1 MSTAVAGCTADAQ
14 RASDSVHPVTP
25 HAPHAPQVR
34 YALLGHPNTG
44 RSTLFNRLCGL
55 RTRTANYPGTTTGIR
70 VGRCKTGGNGVLL
83 ADLPGTYSLDLD
95 LPESRICRTYL
106 EQGKAGRD
114 VPNAVLVVADA
125 TCLARS
131 LVFVREALSRGRPG
145 VVALNKMDLA
155 RRRGLTIDAQRLSR
169 AIGCP
174 VVPVSGRSGE
184 GTDLLVEALAAPA
197 TTDLPAAGRTEM
209 TAWARRTADACV
221 RERSPAAGSR
231 DVLTDRIDAVLTH
244 PVGGVLVFCTV
255 MTGLFM
261 TIFSLA
267 TVPMDLIEL
276 LFGYTGQWVRAV
288 MAPGAVR
295 DLVSDGLIAGVAG
308 TLVFLPQICLLFFLI
323 SLLEDSGYLARAAFL
338 ADRALRPFGLPGH
351 AFVPLLS
358 AHACAIPAMMSARL
372 IPDNRDRLA
381 TILVAPFMS
390 CSARLPVYVLLIGFL
405 FPARPFLAAMAF
417 AGCYA
422 LGAGAAV
429 LTALLVRRTV
439 VRGRPGAMVLELP
452 PFQVPSIR
460 TALMVTADRGLAF
473 VRNAGTVIVAIC
485 VVLWW
490 MSAYP
495 STDPPAQATAWRAEA
510 RAVVDVD
517 PQRAVDLEARAGIAE
532 SRHALAN
539 SFVGRLGHFVQPVF
553 EPLGYDWT
561 LSIGILSSF
570 AAREVFVSTMIVITG
585 ATEDPDNAGLLE
597 RIRTA
602 TRADGTPVFTMS
614 TAAGL
619 LVFYVLAMQCLPT
632 LAVTRRE
639 TGGWRWAALQL
650 VYMTGLAYVA
660 ALGVR
665 VGLQS
670 IGIA

>member
-1 MSTAVAGCTADAQ
+1 MPPENRAIMKWVCMMVFLLMLVAAV
-14 RASDSVHPVTP
+14 PVTP
-25 HAPHAPQVR
+25 A
-34 YALLGHPNTG
+34 
-44 RSTLFNRLCGL
+44 
-55 RTRTANYPGTTTGIR
+55 
-70 VGRCKTGGNGVLL
+70 
-83 ADLPGTYSLDLD
+83 AD
-95 LPESRICRTYL
+95 
-106 EQGKAGRD
+106 D
-114 VPNAVLVVADA
+114 V
-125 TCLARS
+125 S
-131 LVFVREALSRGRPG
+131 YYW
-145 VVALNKMDLA
+145 
-155 RRRGLTIDAQRLSR
+155 QRLDVEVEVEETGDLLITETQTYVFTAPYSNKR
-169 AIGCP
+169 LRRIPLAHVDSITD
-174 VVPVSGRSGE
+174 VSGRTGA
-184 GTDLLVEALAAPA
+184 GTELLVAALSAPA
-197 TTDLPAAGRTEM
+197 RSDLPAARRSEM
-209 TAWARRTADACV
+209 TEWARRTADECV
-221 RERSPAAGSR
+221 RELSPAVGPR
-231 DVLTDRIDAVLTH
+231 DVASDRLDAVLTH
-244 PVGGVLVFCTV
+244 PVGGALVFCTV

-267 TVPMDLIEL
+267 TLPMDLIEL
-276 LFGYTGQWVRAV
+276 LFGAAGQWVRAV
-288 MAPGAVR
+288 MASGAIR
-295 DLVSDGLIAGVAG
+295 DLVTDGLIAGVAG

-338 ADRALRPFGLPGH
+338 ADRVLRPFGLPGH

-422 LGAGAAV
+422 LGAVAAV
-429 LTALLVRRTV
+429 VTALLVRRTV

-452 PFQVPSIR
+452 PFQVPSLR
-460 TALMVTADRGLAF
+460 TALMVTADRGFAF

-495 STDPPAQATAWRAEA
+495 NTAPPEQATAWRAEA
-510 RAVVDVD
+510 RAVADID
-517 PQRAVDLEARAGIAE
+517 PQRAIDLDNRAVIAE
-532 SRHALAN
+532 SRHALSN
-539 SFVGRLGHFVQPVF
+539 SYMGRLGHFVQPVF
-553 EPLGYDWT
+553 EPLGFDWT

-602 TRADGTPVFTMS
+602 TRADGSPVFTMS

-619 LVFYVLAMQCLPT
+619 LVFYVLA
-632 LAVTRRE
+632 
-639 TGGWRWAALQL
+639 GGSR
-650 VYMTGLAYVA
+650 
-660 ALGVR
+660 
-665 VGLQS
+665 
-670 IGIA
+670 